1 MNLLMM
7 TGQME
12 MMAVMD
18 KAVTILQKRLV
29 LMTVRGSS
37 RCLSIP
43 EGDSP
48 NESQW
53 RRMAPCSSRAHTE
66 PEGACGGS
74 SCAKAVQA
82 REFEG
87 SGLQGLKDL
96 DLGVLLFRCLGCR
109 M

>member
-66 PEGACGGS
+66 PEGA
-74 SCAKAVQA
+74 VQA